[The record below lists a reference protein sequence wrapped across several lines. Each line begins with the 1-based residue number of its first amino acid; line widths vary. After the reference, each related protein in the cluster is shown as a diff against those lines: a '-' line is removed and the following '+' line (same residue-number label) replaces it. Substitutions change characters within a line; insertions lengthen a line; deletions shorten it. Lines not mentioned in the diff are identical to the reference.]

1 MPAVT
6 PTRLP
11 NRPTRL
17 RDRCQNVRV
26 TQGGKRKAA
35 KRAATK
41 AVRLD
46 PSLLLP
52 AAGVTFCVIAWGYL
66 VSAAIEFG
74 SQARAGESLAWL
86 YLAVACLGA
95 VCCLF
100 AGLMMGT
107 AVLSGLGLTRDSRT
121 GAPGPTETAGPPR
134 VAGGRRARR

>member
-1 MPAVT
+1 M
-6 PTRLP
+6 
-11 NRPTRL
+11 
-17 RDRCQNVRV
+17 RV

-35 KRAATK
+35 KRAATR

-66 VSAAIEFG
+66 VSAAIDFG
-74 SQARAGESLAWL
+74 SEARAGETQAWA
-86 YLAVACLGA
+86 YLAIACLGA

-107 AVLSGLGLTRDSRT
+107 AVLSGLGLTRDSRNEPPSRA
-121 GAPGPTETAGPPR
+121 GTAAAPR
-134 VAGGRRARR
+134 VTGGRRARR